1 MTTSPLSRHP
11 QALRVG
17 SYASA
22 APPGMVEYAYYALLL
37 YSMLAPG
44 LGILVPMLASG
55 MLLVLAMFCV
65 IRLGARAIAVYAPLR
80 LPLAFATAYLS
91 VQMIVYGASILDG
104 RDIIAWILG
113 FIIVQS
119 LCLRRGFLHRCTL
132 VLFVMGLTALPY
144 LTFIKSSVAEG
155 RARVATD
162 SMVTGDFISV
172 NGLGAWFGFCCL
184 YFTIVGIET
193 RRVGVRVVSSLAAVG
208 CLYITG
214 LTVSRGALLATAIG
228 ITVAF
233 RGLLRRGF
241 VPLLV
246 FITVSGT
253 MYNFGVFDRII
264 SDYSTR
270 GMEDTGRLSVWPLA
284 LERFLNSPLLGVGM
298 SNVATYVPFKQKR
311 YIPHNSFL
319 FVALASGVLPL
330 AFFVAWWIRTAHN
343 AFWSGEQSAAGAFR
357 LPFLVYTFVNTWVG
371 DFTFMAP
378 WGILTFAIAMASSTP
393 YTVRRLVVRR
403 VQTLHGST

>member
-1 MTTSPLSRHP
+1 
-11 QALRVG
+11 
-17 SYASA
+17 
-22 APPGMVEYAYYALLL
+22 
-37 YSMLAPG
+37 
-44 LGILVPMLASG
+44 
-55 MLLVLAMFCV
+55 
-65 IRLGARAIAVYAPLR
+65 
-80 LPLAFATAYLS
+80 
-91 VQMIVYGASILDG
+91 
-104 RDIIAWILG
+104 
-113 FIIVQS
+113 
-119 LCLRRGFLHRCTL
+119 
-132 VLFVMGLTALPY
+132 
-144 LTFIKSSVAEG
+144 
-155 RARVATD
+155 
-162 SMVTGDFISV
+162 MVTGDFISV